1 MDTVN
6 KARTISSINLKFTY
20 LVSIWQSIKD
30 RRIVLILG
38 LCALFLYVPGVW
50 WGLPHVS
57 NPITIHGW
65 DEDSVSGMIVLSEFY
80 NLLIHPRPDW
90 WVAYPLFHY
99 LVLGALYAPYLAY
112 LYLSG
117 GLSKPTPDY
126 PYGFADPITSIATLT
141 MIGRLLTLAMA
152 VGVVLIAYW
161 IGRTVWDKRSGI
173 LAAVTVM
180 LLSPMFY
187 YSRTGNLDI
196 PVLFWM
202 SLAVLVIARS
212 ATYGIN
218 ISRMVWLGVFSALAV
233 TTKDQAY
240 GALVPGIVFLIIYY
254 FRKKEIPISRRWL
267 NLSVLVLAGGIT
279 FILSSGFLISPQRF
293 WLHLHFI
300 IDFKK
305 TFPTV
310 TRPDGQV
317 MYGFGG
323 NVLRPRTPLGYA
335 NLFSDIVS
343 ALSEAIGPL
352 LILVALV
359 GIILAWKVTPF
370 AKILIAM
377 GLGHIFLVI
386 VIVSHMQYRYAIFPA
401 FVLALF
407 AGRALAVGWQN
418 APNLKLFAALIG
430 IVGLGWLSLKG
441 VDLTYQMLFDA
452 RIPAAKCL
460 ATQLKPGDKV
470 GYWGDVNQ
478 LPYLPVGVTPV
489 SLPSND
495 SSINYLEQKSV
506 KYVLV
511 SPDAWSDPG
520 MDRSWF
526 LPIDI
531 YNDLKNGTLGY
542 QRLAVFPAPTLL
554 GHAIK
559 YLPIINPKVQVYGLP
574 GDGLAKAGTVCQKYV
589 SNNPSGNI
597 GGE

>member
-1 MDTVN
+1 MDTIG
-6 KARTISSINLKFTY
+6 KIRPIRSINFKFLNLAY
-20 LVSIWQSIKD
+20 IWQNISAH
-30 RRIVLILG
+30 RMAVILG
-38 LCALFLYVPGVW
+38 ICAFCIYLPGVW

-57 NPITIHGW
+57 NPITLHGW

-80 NLLIHPRPDW
+80 NLLIQPRPDW

-99 LVLGALYAPYLAY
+99 IILGFLYAPYLAY
-112 LYLSG
+112 LYLTGS
-117 GLSKPTPDY
+117 LSKPTAAY
-126 PYGFADPITSIATLT
+126 PFGFADPIQSIATLT
-141 MIGRLLTLAMA
+141 IIGRFLTLAMA
-152 VGVVLIAYW
+152 VGVVIIAYS
-161 IGRTVWDKRSGI
+161 IVQTLWDKRSAI
-173 LAAVTVM
+173 LAAITVM

-187 YSRTGNLDI
+187 YSRTGNLDV
-196 PVLFWM
+196 PVLFWT
-202 SLAVLVIARS
+202 SLAILMIARS
-212 ATYGIN
+212 MRYGITTG
-218 ISRMVWLGVFSALAV
+218 RMVWLGIFSALAV

-240 GALVPGIVFLIIYY
+240 GALAPGIVLLLIFH
-254 FRKKEIPISRRWL
+254 FRNKEIPISRRWSH
-267 NLSVLVLAGGIT
+267 LSTLLLAGIVT
-279 FILSSGFLISPQRF
+279 FVISSGFLINPQRF

-300 IDFKK
+300 MDFKN

-310 TRPDGQV
+310 TRPDGQI

-323 NVLRPRTPLGYA
+323 NVLRPRTPVGYA

-352 LILVALV
+352 FILVALV

-370 AKILIAM
+370 AKILIGM

-418 APNLKLFAALIG
+418 APNLKLITALIG
-430 IVGLGWLSLKG
+430 IVCLGWLSLKG

-452 RIPAAKCL
+452 RIPAAECL

-495 SSINYLEQKSV
+495 SAINYLEQNSIR
-506 KYVLV
+506 YVLV

-526 LPIDI
+526 LPVDI
-531 YNDLKNGTLGY
+531 YNALKNGSLGY
-542 QRLAVFPAPTLL
+542 QRLAVFSPPSLL
-554 GHAIK
+554 GYAIR

-574 GDGLAKAGTVCQKYV
+574 GDGLAKTGSPCQ
-589 SNNPSGNI
+589 
-597 GGE
+597 